1 LPAGKAGREEFRLDP
16 NHLQMRMI
24 RNKVESML
32 KRSTF
37 RDTAAHAPTSFGICR
52 AGLELLLAL
61 LPLLAP
67 TPAQA
72 DEPEIALVIRNH
84 RFEPAE
90 VKVPAGLK
98 VKLVIHNQDASAEEF
113 ESATLRREKLVPAGQ
128 KVVVYIGPLKAGSYP
143 FIGEFNQ
150 ATAQGRVV
158 AE

>member
-1 LPAGKAGREEFRLDP
+1 
-16 NHLQMRMI
+16 
-24 RNKVESML
+24 ML
-32 KRSTF
+32 KR
-37 RDTAAHAPTSFGICR
+37 PTPLATTTTQTTTTPHPASGYPRR
-52 AGLELLLAL
+52 AGLALLLAV
-61 LPLLAP
+61 LPLITA
-67 TPAQA
+67 TPAHA
-72 DEPEIALVIRNH
+72 DEPEIALVIKNH

-90 VKVPAGLK
+90 LKVPAGQK